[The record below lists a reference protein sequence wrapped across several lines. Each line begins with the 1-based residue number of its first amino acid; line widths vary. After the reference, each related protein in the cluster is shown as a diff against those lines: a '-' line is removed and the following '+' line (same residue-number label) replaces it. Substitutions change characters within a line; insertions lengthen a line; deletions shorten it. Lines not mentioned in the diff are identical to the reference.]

1 LVIARLLEGRPVEYG
16 YLGVEVSTLSAVQRR
31 EAKVSADGGVLVDSV
46 TPDGPAR
53 KTGLKRGDILL
64 TVDDQP
70 VSSADEFIQ
79 IVGSLEP
86 GVMIDV
92 AYQRA
97 GELFTST
104 LSVAR
109 RPPTG
114 IEEGPRSIA
123 FRGAVLKQVDPGIR
137 QRSNLPEHALLV
149 MMVGGDSA
157 ADRAGL
163 SPGDVI
169 VRIDGDLLSAESKI
183 QLSERTDDCLI
194 GLANGGSLIVRGR

>member
-1 LVIARLLEGRPVEYG
+1 
-16 YLGVEVSTLSAVQRR
+16 
-31 EAKVSADGGVLVDSV
+31 
-46 TPDGPAR
+46 
-53 KTGLKRGDILL
+53 
-64 TVDDQP
+64 
-70 VSSADEFIQ
+70 
-79 IVGSLEP
+79 
-86 GVMIDV
+86 MIDV

-97 GELFTST
+97 GEQFTST

-109 RPPTG
+109 RPPSG
-114 IEEGPRSIA
+114 IDEGPRSIA
-123 FRGAVLKQVDPGIR
+123 FRGAVLKQIDAGIR

-149 MMVGGDSA
+149 TMVGGDSA

-169 VRIDGDLLSAESKI
+169 VRIDGDLLSADSKL